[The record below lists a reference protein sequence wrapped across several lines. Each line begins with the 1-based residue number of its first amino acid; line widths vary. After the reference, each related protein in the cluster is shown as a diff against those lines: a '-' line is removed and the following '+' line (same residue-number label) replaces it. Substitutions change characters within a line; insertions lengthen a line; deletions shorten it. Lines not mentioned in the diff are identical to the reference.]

1 MNDVA
6 KPAPQPDFVKA
17 TRFRIRH
24 TMLRV
29 RNLEKSIDFY
39 TRLMGMKV
47 LRRTD
52 SESGKFSIVFVG
64 YGDEGSNPAI
74 ELTYNWGK
82 DDGYTI
88 GDGYGHIAVAVPDLY
103 GFCEMLAKEGVEIP
117 RPPGPLKHGGANVIA
132 FIKDPDGY
140 LIELGTRQ

>member
-1 MNDVA
+1 MA
-6 KPAPQPDFVKA
+6 ETAQPQQTPDFTPA
-17 TRFRIRH
+17 TEMRIRH

-29 RNLEKSIDFY
+29 RDLEKSLDFY
-39 TRLMGMKV
+39 TRLMGMTV
-47 LRRTD
+47 FRRID
-52 SESGKFSIVFVG
+52 NEGGKFSIAFVG
-64 YGDEGSNPAI
+64 YGTEDTHPAI
-74 ELTYNWGK
+74 ELTYNWGQ
-82 DDGYTI
+82 DDGYDK

-103 GFCEMLAKEGVEIP
+103 AFCERLSAEGVEIP

>member
-6 KPAPQPDFVKA
+6 KPAATPDFVTA
-17 TRFRIRH
+17 TRFRLRH

-29 RNLEKSIDFY
+29 RNLEKSVDFY
-39 TRLMGMKV
+39 TRLMGMQV

-64 YGDEGSNPAI
+64 YGDEGSNPAL

-88 GDGYGHIAVAVPDLY
+88 GDGFGHIAIAVPDLY
-103 GFCEMLAKEGVEIP
+103 GFCEKLKTEGVEIP

>member
-1 MNDVA
+1 MNDVTRHEVH
-6 KPAPQPDFVKA
+6 PGFVKA
-17 TRFRIRH
+17 TEFRLRH

-39 TRLMGMKV
+39 TRLMGMK
-47 LRRTD
+47 LFRRVD
-52 SESGKFSIVFVG
+52 SEKGKFSIAFVG
-64 YGDEGSNPAI
+64 YGAEDTHPAL

-82 DDGYTI
+82 DDGYAI

-103 GFCEMLAKEGVEIP
+103 GFCEKLEQEGVEIP
-117 RPPGPLKHGGANVIA
+117 RPPGPLAHGGANVIA
-132 FIKDPDGY
+132 FVKDPDGY